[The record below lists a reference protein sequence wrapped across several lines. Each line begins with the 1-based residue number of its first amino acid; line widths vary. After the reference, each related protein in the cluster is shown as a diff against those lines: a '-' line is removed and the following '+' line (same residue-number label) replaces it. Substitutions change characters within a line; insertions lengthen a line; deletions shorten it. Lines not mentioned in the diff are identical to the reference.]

1 MRGTYRI
8 NVLYNVLKSRV
19 GSELSEQLSPVK
31 QSVHKVWVMME
42 RVCQT
47 RVDDFKH
54 HAYDFFKNCQIRNLK
69 HFKIDIGTVDI
80 DSTDLVVT
88 SNLYTQ
94 TNVLSLFDDLQY
106 S

>member
-42 RVCQT
+42 RVC
-47 RVDDFKH
+47 
-54 HAYDFFKNCQIRNLK
+54 
-69 HFKIDIGTVDI
+69 
-80 DSTDLVVT
+80 
-88 SNLYTQ
+88 
-94 TNVLSLFDDLQY
+94 
-106 S
+106 